1 MTKANGE
8 QYIGKWKNSKRHGLG
23 KMIWPARGISY
34 EGEWKDDIRHG
45 LGKMTWQDGFNVRWR
60 FCKR

>member
-1 MTKANGE
+1 ME
-8 QYIGKWKNSKRHGLG
+8 NSKRHGSG

-34 EGEWKDDIRHG
+34 EGEWKDDIGG
-45 LGKMTWQDGFNVRWR
+45 LENDMAGWFHVRWR